1 MGACVSKKTEQLL
14 TCGRNGSKITQSNI
28 TNHICSLGGY
38 EKQRSMGV
46 RIMWNLTLI
55 CMCRCIFFPSFF
67 FYIFIVWTL
76 MFLQVSPIIHMQNKK
91 GGRERTCSLTFG
103 KELHL

>member
-1 MGACVSKKTEQLL
+1 MEPDAYLYVQMYFLS
-14 TCGRNGSKITQSNI
+14 
-28 TNHICSLGGY
+28 
-38 EKQRSMGV
+38 
-46 RIMWNLTLI
+46 
-55 CMCRCIFFPSFF
+55 IFFF